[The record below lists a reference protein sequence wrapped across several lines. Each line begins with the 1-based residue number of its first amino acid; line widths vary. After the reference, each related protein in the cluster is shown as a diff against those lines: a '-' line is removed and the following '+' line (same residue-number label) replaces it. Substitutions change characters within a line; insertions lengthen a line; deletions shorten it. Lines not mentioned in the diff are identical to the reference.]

1 MEVLP
6 NQNGETQFGKVTS
19 ASVLGDH
26 YNDNPTMS
34 FGVIMI
40 SPGYFLR
47 PLFFGY
53 IQIFLGDKK
62 KDKNSQA
69 TFLVDLSSL
78 AMSMFFW
85 IKLHVSPCFKCE
97 LPKKNGRLSLFWD
110 GTAVSSRFQIELPGS
125 VAKLRNVLVPRT
137 W

>member
-1 MEVLP
+1 MEVLL

-62 KDKNSQA
+62 RIKTPK
-69 TFLVDLSSL
+69 LLS
-78 AMSMFFW
+78 
-85 IKLHVSPCFKCE
+85 
-97 LPKKNGRLSLFWD
+97 
-110 GTAVSSRFQIELPGS
+110 
-125 VAKLRNVLVPRT
+125 
-137 W
+137 